1 MTNLTLSFIIQDYGR
16 TSRYFF
22 CVALLGTLLAS
33 TSIRAQQLPPQ
44 LFSGMEGYTFL
55 PDGTPVPIWGY
66 GWVSD
71 GFITLPAPLLT
82 YTEGE
87 SVNLNFTNPS
97 PESHTIHLHGLDVD
111 QANDGVPGTSFLVT
125 TGEEATYSFNANHPG
140 TFLYH
145 CHVTTTLHLTM
156 GMYGMVLITR
166 PDFTLHDGGPSYAQD
181 IPLLFSDLEVA
192 TNLDPVGSYPFH
204 EIRPDIFMINGKSG
218 SQLEDPEHI
227 IYFEPGQPLA
237 LRLGSM
243 AYSRIVCQF
252 PPELNATCYMSDGR
266 PIPDPFEPT
275 TLEIYP
281 GERFTV
287 LIDPDPNWDGTLP
300 CEFWS
305 MVDETLESVE
315 DIYIRDA
322 MLGVPTP
329 TATNGI
335 GYPNPTR
342 DHIAWDNAQ
351 EIEVWNAFG
360 VKLPAVQFENGILEV
375 SEWTAGTYVAR
386 IDGGRAVR
394 FVVTE

>member
-1 MTNLTLSFIIQDYGR
+1 MSSVQHILR
-16 TSRYFF
+16 TVVLIST
-22 CVALLGTLLAS
+22 VWLAPS
-33 TSIRAQQLPPQ
+33 LYAQQQPPQ

-66 GWVSD
+66 GWVAD

-87 SVNLNFTNPS
+87 SVQLNFTNPS

-125 TGEEATYSFNANHPG
+125 TGDDATYSFDADYPG

-156 GMYGMVLITR
+156 GMYGMVLVTR
-166 PDFTLHDGGPSYAQD
+166 PDYTLFEGGPTYAED
-181 IPLLFSDLEVA
+181 FPLLFSDLEIA

-204 EIRPDIFMINGKSG
+204 DIRPDVFMINGESG
-218 SQLEDPEHI
+218 SQLEAPERIVH
-227 IYFEPGQPLA
+227 FEPGQPLA

-243 AYSRIVCQF
+243 AYSRVVCQF
-252 PPELNATCYMSDGR
+252 QPELNATCYMSDGR
-266 PIPDPFEPT
+266 PIPTPFEPDA
-275 TLEIYP
+275 LEIYP

-287 LIDPDPNWDGTLP
+287 LVDPEPGWDGTLP

-315 DIYIRDA
+315 NIHIRDA
-322 MLGVPTP
+322 ALKVEEPQFIGT
-329 TATNGI
+329 T

-342 DHIAWDNAQ
+342 EHITWNDARQ
-351 EIEVWNAFG
+351 IEVWNAYGAAVADLRFERG
-360 VKLPAVQFENGILEV
+360 VLDVAGWPV
-375 SEWTAGTYVAR
+375 GTYVAR
-386 IDGGRAVR
+386 IDGGRSVR
-394 FVVTE
+394 FVVIE

>member
-1 MTNLTLSFIIQDYGR
+1 MSSVQHILR
-16 TSRYFF
+16 TVVLIST
-22 CVALLGTLLAS
+22 VWLAPS
-33 TSIRAQQLPPQ
+33 LYAQQQPPQ

-66 GWVSD
+66 GWVAD

-87 SVNLNFTNPS
+87 SVQLNFTNPS

-125 TGEEATYSFNANHPG
+125 TGDDATYSFDADYPG

-156 GMYGMVLITR
+156 GMYGMVLVTR
-166 PDFTLHDGGPSYAQD
+166 PDYTLFEGGPTYAED
-181 IPLLFSDLEVA
+181 FPLLFSDLEIA

-204 EIRPDIFMINGKSG
+204 DIRPDVFMINGESG
-218 SQLEDPEHI
+218 SQLEAPERIVH
-227 IYFEPGQPLA
+227 FEPGQPLA

-243 AYSRIVCQF
+243 AYSRVVCQF
-252 PPELNATCYMSDGR
+252 QPELNATCYMSDGR
-266 PIPDPFEPT
+266 PIPTPFEPDA
-275 TLEIYP
+275 LEIYP

-287 LIDPDPNWDGTLP
+287 LVDPEPGWDGTLP

-315 DIYIRDA
+315 NIHIRDA
-322 MLGVPTP
+322 ALKVEEPRFIGT
-329 TATNGI
+329 T

-342 DHIAWDNAQ
+342 EHITWDDARQ
-351 EIEVWNAFG
+351 IEVWNAYGAAVADLRFERG
-360 VKLPAVQFENGILEV
+360 VLDVAGWPV
-375 SEWTAGTYVAR
+375 GTYVAR
-386 IDGGRAVR
+386 IDGGRSVR
-394 FVVTE
+394 FVVIE